1 MDPIDNRFEKDL
13 VAGRKVQKAG
23 REKLRREKLNG
34 QFLELGNALDPE
46 RPKND
51 KVTILSD
58 AIQMLKDL
66 TAQINTLKA
75 EYNSLSEESHELA
88 QEKNELREEKANLK
102 SAVDHLN
109 VQYQQRLAVVH
120 PWAICD
126 SSLIL
131 HPPYP
136 VPMPVPISS
145 APIPI
150 HSVQPYPL
158 FHNPSQGTIHYQ
170 CSTGMVYSSSCNS
183 QAKRSSIE
191 SQNSCKETTK
201 CQTSSHQYSGNKP
214 CDDDHQNSGKR
225 NSGLSDIATEL
236 ELKSPGSSVSTLSK
250 SAHNP
255 DVMLSGT
262 RKRPQLQD
270 IPSTSSSSRCSSCSV
285 AVDNSSIVGD
295 GPISE
300 NK

>member
-1 MDPIDNRFEKDL
+1 
-13 VAGRKVQKAG
+13 
-23 REKLRREKLNG
+23 
-34 QFLELGNALDPE
+34 
-46 RPKND
+46 
-51 KVTILSD
+51 
-58 AIQMLKDL
+58 MLKDL

-75 EYNSLSEESHELA
+75 EYNSLSEESHELT
-88 QEKNELREEKANLK
+88 QEKIELREEKTNLK

-136 VPMPVPISS
+136 VPMPVSIPS
-145 APIPI
+145 ASIPI

-158 FHNPSQGTIHYQ
+158 FHNPSQGTIHYR
-170 CSTGMVYSSSCNS
+170 CSTDMVYSSSCNS

-191 SQNSCKETTK
+191 SQNSCKEAAK
-201 CQTSSHQYSGNKP
+201 CQASSHQYSGNKP

-225 NSGLSDIATEL
+225 NSALLNVATEL
-236 ELKSPGSSVSTLSK
+236 ELKSPGSSVSTQSK
-250 SAHNP
+250 SAHNLDAMP
-255 DVMLSGT
+255 SGT
-262 RKRPQLQD
+262 SKRLQLKHA
-270 IPSTSSSSRCSSCSV
+270 PSSSSSSRCSSCSV
-285 AVDNSSIVGD
+285 AVDNSNVVGD
-295 GPISE
+295 GPVSE